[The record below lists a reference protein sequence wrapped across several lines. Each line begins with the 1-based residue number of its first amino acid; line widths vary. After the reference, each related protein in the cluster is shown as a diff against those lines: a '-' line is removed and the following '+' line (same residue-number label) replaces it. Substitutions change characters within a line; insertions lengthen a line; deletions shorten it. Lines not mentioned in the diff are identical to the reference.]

1 MGAAIGEVLGLAAG
15 VAVSPLPVVAMI
27 LLLATPRGRVNGIM
41 FGAGW
46 LAGLAVLG
54 AVVLLIAGPS
64 DASSGGEPAAW
75 VGWLK
80 LVLGVLALLLAVR
93 QWRSQPAEGAESSS
107 SVTASPCCSE
117 LPIHLAA
124 PPDTRTSGLANQL
137 GPAHLHTTLDDA
149 VVAFTA
155 GERHT
160 PPSST

>member
-1 MGAAIGEVLGLAAG
+1 
-15 VAVSPLPVVAMI
+15 
-27 LLLATPRGRVNGIM
+27 M

-64 DASSGGEPAAW
+64 AASSGGEPAAW

-117 LPIHLAA
+117 LPIHMAA
-124 PPDTRTSGLANQL
+124 PPDTRTSGPANQL
-137 GPAHLHTTLDDA
+137 GPAHLQAGLDDA
-149 VVAFTA
+149 VDAFTA

-160 PPSST
+160 PPSSTGSPLGG

>member
-1 MGAAIGEVLGLAAG
+1 
-15 VAVSPLPVVAMI
+15 
-27 LLLATPRGRVNGIM
+27 M

-64 DASSGGEPAAW
+64 TASSGGELAAW

-107 SVTASPCCSE
+107 SAHPAVQYGIASRRLGIRGVVGPVVDHGAAHQQVLDGGVVTADQDPQQPGRE
-117 LPIHLAA
+117 EHVQHRP
-124 PPDTRTSGLANQL
+124 
-137 GPAHLHTTLDDA
+137 
-149 VVAFTA
+149 
-155 GERHT
+155 
-160 PPSST
+160 

>member
-1 MGAAIGEVLGLAAG
+1 
-15 VAVSPLPVVAMI
+15 MI

-64 DASSGGEPAAW
+64 AASSGGEPVAW

-80 LVLGVLALLLAVR
+80 LALGVLALLLAVR
-93 QWRSQPAEGAESSS
+93 QWRSQPAEGAEPEIPSGW
-107 SVTASPCCSE
+107 
-117 LPIHLAA
+117 LAYLQA
-124 PPDTRTSGLANQL
+124 D
-137 GPAHLHTTLDDA
+137 LDGA
-149 VVAFTA
+149 VDAFTA

-160 PPSST
+160 PLSST